1 MSRAKVILLRGF
13 FGVVSAMAVS
23 AAMVSF
29 ATVSF
34 TTVSLATESFAME
47 SAIAESLTTVY
58 MIEVSLF
65 TEFADVESVWGGV
78 AGSWAKLTAVTTL
91 PMAKIL
97 QNSLIIL
104 RTLPKKG
111 FKHVK

>member
-1 MSRAKVILLRGF
+1 
-13 FGVVSAMAVS
+13 MAVS
-23 AAMVSF
+23 AAELSWTAVESTA
-29 ATVSF
+29 ATVLSTF
-34 TTVSLATESFAME
+34 ATESFATE
-47 SAIAESLTTVY
+47 SVIAESLTTVNT
-58 MIEVSLF
+58 IEVSLF
-65 TEFADVESVWGGV
+65 TEFADVEPVWGGV

-111 FKHVK
+111 FRYVK